1 MMMGMTK
8 PEVESMIAESVS
20 KANLY
25 PIKIFGLNAT
35 KEYAGRVA
43 GHLGI
48 PLTPHEEK
56 KFDDGESFLKS
67 QDGPEGNVRGH
78 KVFVIQSLYSDA
90 KESVSDKFVK
100 LCIMCGALHQASA
113 YEVVPV
119 ILHLAWSRQDRKTTS
134 RAPISTK
141 IIAKMLQ
148 STGISR
154 VLLMDVHNLSAEQ
167 NAFDIPMDNLE
178 SKSLHA
184 AWCAKTL
191 EKSKKVVVLSPDSG
205 GLARATRFR
214 NALAKAMAKE
224 QSDIGVVVFDKLRDP
239 KSGSLSGG
247 KIVGDVDDADV
258 IVIDDMISTAKT
270 AVLAG
275 KSVSRFGG
283 RLVAICATHGLF
295 VGDANK
301 YLDEIE
307 CPVVIA
313 DTIEPFR
320 LSPSNREK
328 VVVLDTSEVVAN
340 AIWRIHSVTGSISEL
355 LR

>member
-1 MMMGMTK
+1 MMGMTK
-8 PEVESMIAESVS
+8 PEVERMIAEAVS

-43 GHLGI
+43 AHLGI

-56 KFDDGESFLKS
+56 TFDDGESFLKS
-67 QDGPEGNVRGH
+67 PDGLEGNVRGH

-100 LCIMCGALHQASA
+100 LCIMCGSLHEASA
-113 YEVVPV
+113 HEVIPV
-119 ILHLAWSRQDRKTTS
+119 IPHLAWARQDRKTTS

-141 IIAKMLQ
+141 IIARMLEA
-148 STGISR
+148 TGIAR
-154 VLLMDVHNLSAEQ
+154 ILLMDVHNLSAEQ
-167 NAFDIPMDNLE
+167 NAFDIHMDNLE
-178 SKSLHA
+178 CKSLQA
-184 AWCAKTL
+184 GWCAKTL

-214 NALAKAMAKE
+214 NTLAKTMARE
-224 QSDIGVVVFDKLRDP
+224 QSDIGVVVFDKLRDA

-258 IVIDDMISTAKT
+258 VEVDDMISTGKT

-275 KSVSRFGG
+275 KAVPRFGG
-283 RLVAICATHGLF
+283 RLAAICATHGLF

-301 YLDEIE
+301 YLDEVD
-307 CPVVIA
+307 CPLVIA

-320 LSPSNREK
+320 LSPNNRK
-328 VVVLDTSEVVAN
+328 KAVVLDTSEMVAN
-340 AIWRIHSVTGSISEL
+340 AIWRIHTVTGSISEL